1 MNIPIH
7 KTHGDKH
14 PKINTMVYKGA
25 DFGQH
30 AALYDQVQ
38 KTAQDTSKDFMTRLT
53 SIHQNLYDLERG

>member
-14 PKINTMVYKGA
+14 PKLNTAVYKGA
-25 DFGQH
+25 DFRQH
-30 AALYDQVQ
+30 AALYDQIQRMV
-38 KTAQDTSKDFMTRLT
+38 QDTSNDFMTRLT